1 MAKPYVIGIDF
12 GTLSARAV
20 LVDARNG
27 KELATVVAEYKSG
40 VIEHSLPGTKT
51 PLKPQ
56 SALQDPTDYLTAMEK
71 AIPALLRK
79 AKVRADKIGG
89 IGTDFTSC
97 TVLPVKSDGTPLCFD
112 RRFSKSPHA
121 WVKLWKHH
129 ATQPEANAINQL
141 GKERGEEFLQAY
153 GGKYSSEWFFSKV
166 LETAREAP
174 EIYDAAD
181 YFLEAGDWIVWRL
194 CGKQTRNISAA
205 GCP

>member
-79 AKVRADKIGG
+79 SNSAGPLRITGRAGH
-89 IGTDFTSC
+89 
-97 TVLPVKSDGTPLCFD
+97 P
-112 RRFSKSPHA
+112 RRKGWA
-121 WVKLWKHH
+121 
-129 ATQPEANAINQL
+129 
-141 GKERGEEFLQAY
+141 G
-153 GGKYSSEWFFSKV
+153 WFQ
-166 LETAREAP
+166 
-174 EIYDAAD
+174 
-181 YFLEAGDWIVWRL
+181 IVWAPSR
-194 CGKQTRNISAA
+194 KQYLSHNIPRRPASRS
-205 GCP
+205 PFVPHWR